1 MGGVD
6 NMDIDKKQ
14 APAWI
19 DPKDVA
25 SIANNITRKSIEA
38 RDRDSAI
45 IRLLADIGLRPGEI
59 ADDTP
64 VVTVDD
70 VNLSTPTD
78 GNRLATTA
86 LPTSG
91 AVVIRSEVA
100 AVRQRSDAVVRLQ
113 DPMTAMVLYRHLLT
127 IDDDSS
133 PGDPL
138 FTSTENETLSKHH
151 VREMVSNAAKTANV
165 QPQTIDDVSIPDD
178 VTPLM
183 LRHTAAYRRL
193 QAGGALTPS
202 LNGNGCPIISFPNTS
217 LQLLKLL
224 QQSSLAGYL
233 A

>member
-19 DPKDVA
+19 EPKDVA
-25 SIANNITRKSIEA
+25 SIANNITRESIEA
-38 RDRDSAI
+38 RDRDSAL
-45 IRLLADIGLRPGEI
+45 IRLLTDVGLRLGEI
-59 ADDTP
+59 AGDNP
-64 VVTVDD
+64 VVSVDD
-70 VNLSTPTD
+70 VELSTPTD

-86 LPTSG
+86 LPTG
-91 AVVIRSEVA
+91 GVVVIRSEVA
-100 AVRQRSDAVVRLQ
+100 AVRQRSDEIVRLQ

-138 FTSTENETLSKHH
+138 FTSAENETLSKHH
-151 VREMVSNAAKTANV
+151 VRDMVSNAAETANV

-193 QAGGALTPS
+193 QAGGSVDAVAERQRLPD
-202 LNGNGCPIISFPNTS
+202 NQFPEHF
-217 LQLLKLL
+217 
-224 QQSSLAGYL
+224 LATL
-233 A
+233 ETAATK

>member
-6 NMDIDKKQ
+6 NMPTDKKQ

-19 DPKDVA
+19 KPDDVA

-91 AVVIRSEVA
+91 TVVIRNEVA
-100 AVRQRSDAVVRLQ
+100 AVRQRSDAIVRLQ

-127 IDDDSS
+127 IDDSS
-133 PGDPL
+133 SLDAPL

-151 VREMVSNAAKTANV
+151 VREMVSNAAETANV
-165 QPQTIDDVSIPDD
+165 QPQTLDDVSIPDD

-193 QAGGALTPS
+193 QAGGSVDAVAERQRLPD
-202 LNGNGCPIISFPNTS
+202 NQFPEHF
-217 LQLLKLL
+217 
-224 QQSSLAGYL
+224 LATL
-233 A
+233 ETAATE